1 MDAQHSH
8 CQLIC
13 CIFAITLEVII
24 PCEIDIYDRNAHGV
38 SVITFL
44 SESNDPLP
52 WFFIPCDLFFSNMTA
67 P

>member
-1 MDAQHSH
+1 MNAQHSH

-44 SESNDPLP
+44 SESNDPHP
-52 WFFIPCDLFFSNMTA
+52 
-67 P
+67 